1 MGCAGAITLDKQE
14 DGNRA
19 PQKGR
24 GSGRASERGPPGPR
38 TARTVGAR
46 LRAAGK
52 DRGRGPHSAPAAG
65 AGTAQ
70 GSLLPSCASRRCA
83 PAHARPR
90 DHARVAG
97 RAPPGCSSPST
108 PGGRSGDK
116 AGRGAGRAA
125 HQGLGRVRGRPPSLL
140 GLAGGCAAPAHRDA
154 DHRRQGGTKEATAAH
169 GSSTACQAARP
180 EAEGGGAVRGLR
192 PGPGVGGGGG
202 GSEEGAPRGGAGR
215 GSPGSWGR
223 SGCRRRCTPRGS
235 SPPRSPGRRPG
246 WRRPSLK
253 NRGETFRAG
262 AAGLAGPHPCPAPE
276 APATPPSSHH

>member
-1 MGCAGAITLDKQE
+1 MGQ
-14 DGNRA
+14 RA
-19 PQKGR
+19 RSARP
-24 GSGRASERGPPGPR
+24 GRAQQGQSAPGSAQRGRTGDAGR
-38 TARTVGAR
+38 TA
-46 LRAAGK
+46 
-52 DRGRGPHSAPAAG
+52 APAAG
-65 AGTAQ
+65 GQRRAPSSRAVRPGGA
-70 GSLLPSCASRRCA
+70 LLRTRVPATTRASRA
-83 PAHARPR
+83 EHPQ
-90 DHARVAG
+90 V
-97 RAPPGCSSPST
+97 GCSSPST

-116 AGRGAGRAA
+116 AGRGAGCAA
-125 HQGLGRVRGRPPSLL
+125 HRGLGRVRGRPPSLL

-192 PGPGVGGGGG
+192 PGPGVGGGRRK
-202 GSEEGAPRGGAGR
+202 EPRGAGR